1 MASQVNRNVHQY
13 TTTVTALVPP
23 ILDISWNVNL
33 TILNGVIKPSLTY
46 TETYRSR
53 GRMDCNSSRLFI
65 NLWVLMWQKT
75 ASFDEDSRGEG
86 MDSQKIKI
94 KKKTKTPR
102 ITDEGWNSQKRL
114 SDPVEKK
121 MKEGKRR
128 KKRLLYLHLKLSLGL
143 VPL

>member
-1 MASQVNRNVHQY
+1 MHMYTDACQLYVH
-13 TTTVTALVPP
+13 VVRA
-23 ILDISWNVNL
+23 
-33 TILNGVIKPSLTY
+33 
-46 TETYRSR
+46 
-53 GRMDCNSSRLFI
+53 
-65 NLWVLMWQKT
+65 
-75 ASFDEDSRGEG
+75 
-86 MDSQKIKI
+86 SQKIKI
-94 KKKTKTPR
+94 KKKIKTPR

>member
-1 MASQVNRNVHQY
+1 MA
-13 TTTVTALVPP
+13 ALVTS
-23 ILDISWNVNL
+23 LSNNRCVNF
-33 TILNGVIKPSLTY
+33 
-46 TETYRSR
+46 ETQAEMANFSKFLI
-53 GRMDCNSSRLFI
+53 CNA
-65 NLWVLMWQKT
+65 K
-75 ASFDEDSRGEG
+75 
-86 MDSQKIKI
+86 DSQKIKI

>member
-1 MASQVNRNVHQY
+1 
-13 TTTVTALVPP
+13 
-23 ILDISWNVNL
+23 
-33 TILNGVIKPSLTY
+33 
-46 TETYRSR
+46 
-53 GRMDCNSSRLFI
+53 
-65 NLWVLMWQKT
+65 
-75 ASFDEDSRGEG
+75 

-114 SDPVEKK
+114 SDPVEK

-128 KKRLLYLHLKLSLGL
+128 KKRLLHLHLKLSLGL

>member
-1 MASQVNRNVHQY
+1 MPLFDS
-13 TTTVTALVPP
+13 
-23 ILDISWNVNL
+23 IISH
-33 TILNGVIKPSLTY
+33 SLTY
-46 TETYRSR
+46 IIAL
-53 GRMDCNSSRLFI
+53 NSTDLPQI
-65 NLWVLMWQKT
+65 IVVVH
-75 ASFDEDSRGEG
+75 E
-86 MDSQKIKI
+86 DSQKIKK

-128 KKRLLYLHLKLSLGL
+128 KKRLLYLHPKLSSGL